1 MHDALE
7 GIGVR
12 SFFLAFSDPNTSV
25 FDLAEN
31 AKKKDLTPICYM
43 CFASGWIVKA
53 IKNTANER
61 PADMA

>member
-12 SFFLAFSDPNTSV
+12 SFFLAFSARSKTEVLGS
-25 FDLAEN
+25 EN
-31 AKKKDLTPICYM
+31 AKKKDLTPICYI

-53 IKNTANER
+53 RKNTANER